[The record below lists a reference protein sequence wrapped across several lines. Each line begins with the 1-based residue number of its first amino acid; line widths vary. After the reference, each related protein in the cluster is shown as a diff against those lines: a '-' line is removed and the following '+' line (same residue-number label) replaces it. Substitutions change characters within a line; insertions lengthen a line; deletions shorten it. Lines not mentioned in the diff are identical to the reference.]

1 MNISADRV
9 SLLIVAAVF
18 AGGALGSGLVY
29 QEMSQELD
37 TLESQLENQND
48 AKTQIAYINGS
59 DQSLTPIF
67 EKVDQSVVYIASSS
81 QTEPGSQGSGFV
93 YSKKGHIVTNA
104 HVIEDAENVE
114 VSFTDGTTKNA
125 EVLGTDPYSDL
136 AVLKVDKSNLQP
148 LRLGNISDVKVGQ
161 EVAAIGNPFGLRGSM
176 TSGIISQKGRS
187 LPVQQVG
194 LEGFRIRDVLQTD
207 ASINPGNSGGPLLN
221 TEGEVI
227 GVNTAIETQT
237 GTFSGIGFAVPSST
251 VKRVAPEII
260 EDGEAEHPW
269 IGVSGVDVNPGLA
282 EEMNLNSTT
291 GFLVMNVSS
300 DSPAEEAGLQAGNR
314 TVEIDEVPYNV
325 GGDVIKEIN
334 GEKMRDIEDIL
345 NYLAQDADVG
355 ETVTLTVIRDG
366 REVEVPLTLS
376 SRPEDSLN

>member
-1 MNISADRV
+1 
-9 SLLIVAAVF
+9 
-18 AGGALGSGLVY
+18 
-29 QEMSQELD
+29 
-37 TLESQLENQND
+37 
-48 AKTQIAYINGS
+48 
-59 DQSLTPIF
+59 
-67 EKVDQSVVYIASSS
+67 
-81 QTEPGSQGSGFV
+81 
-93 YSKKGHIVTNA
+93 
-104 HVIEDAENVE
+104 
-114 VSFTDGTTKNA
+114 
-125 EVLGTDPYSDL
+125 
-136 AVLKVDKSNLQP
+136 
-148 LRLGNISDVKVGQ
+148 
-161 EVAAIGNPFGLRGSM
+161 M